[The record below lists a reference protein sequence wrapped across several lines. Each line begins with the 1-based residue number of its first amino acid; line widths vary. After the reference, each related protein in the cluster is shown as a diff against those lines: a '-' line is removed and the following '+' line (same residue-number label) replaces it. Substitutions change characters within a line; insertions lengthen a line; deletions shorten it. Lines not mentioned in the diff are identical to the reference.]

1 MKDMD
6 RRLSAAAVAWC
17 LVAAVATLRAQ
28 ESPESPAALE
38 PDPTPMADRPT
49 VGLDPRH
56 PPKIGAEYYPKESL
70 RRKEQ
75 GTALVRLYTAPDGSV
90 PASQVVVSSGFAR
103 LDEASLTAWVDA
115 KVRPAILHGEAIH
128 KWINVPTQWTINQP
142 RGWGLLDPSLTPQMP
157 DDYQP
162 ELGQGHYPKAALDM
176 RQEGTCLVHFR
187 VSEGG
192 TPDNISITKSTGFAT
207 LDQACISAVQNAQ
220 FISARRAGKYASAW
234 TEILIS
240 WHLPSSQAPP

>member
-1 MKDMD
+1 MD
-6 RRLSAAAVAWC
+6 RRLSAAVVAWGLC
-17 LVAAVATLRAQ
+17 AAVATLGAQ
-28 ESPESPAALE
+28 GSLQSPAAPQPE
-38 PDPTPMADRPT
+38 STPAADRPT
-49 VGLDPRH
+49 VGVDPRE
-56 PPKIGAEYYPKESL
+56 PPKIGAGYYPRESL

-90 PASQVVVSSGFAR
+90 PASQVVVSSGLAR

-115 KVRPAILHGEAIH
+115 KVRPAVLHGRAVP

-142 RGWGLLDPSLTPQMP
+142 RGWGALDPSLTPQMP

-162 ELGQGHYPKAALDM
+162 ELGGDYYPKEALDM

-192 TPDNISITKSTGFAT
+192 TQGDISIAKSTGFAT
-207 LDQACISAVQNAQ
+207 LDQACISAIQNAQ
-220 FISARRAGKYASAW
+220 FIAARRAGKYVAAW
-234 TEILIS
+234 TDILIT
-240 WHLPSSQAPP
+240 WRLPSLPGSP